1 MLADLLVD
9 SLVLCV
15 IGNKQFLSLF
25 EALWMNI
32 YYSDACLFKSVLV
45 ASPVPKLATESVK
58 TSI

>member
-25 EALWMNI
+25 EALWM
-32 YYSDACLFKSVLV
+32 
-45 ASPVPKLATESVK
+45 
-58 TSI
+58 SISADSFPENNW